1 VGKDS
6 KWFYLDM
13 LAILRAL
20 RLLRP
25 LLRLRW
31 WMLALLILLG
41 LLSAISEGF
50 SISLIIPLLA
60 SGAESAQQNT
70 NHWFARLFSRF
81 SGNQRVMMI
90 AACFLAGVV
99 LKNALSY
106 AYGLLARWLN
116 ATISHRLRSGIL
128 AQVLSLSQLYL
139 DSQESG
145 KLINTLGSETW
156 RMASALSTLG
166 DMLIDL
172 CMVLIF
178 AVLLLSI
185 SLKLTLVCGVFFL
198 FVSLVNMLV
207 TRRVKRLGKEAVEAN
222 RVFTYR
228 MLEVFNGLRVIR
240 LFGREEFEQDRFD
253 NASLGVR
260 KTFFRVDRL
269 SSIVPALSEVLA
281 AIFFVSLL
289 VTAKKN
295 PAELGATLV
304 FLVLLYRM
312 QTRIKSLDHQR
323 VALEGL
329 AGSVEDVRSLLD
341 STDKPFLRGG
351 DKRLT
356 SLTPGIRFEDVSLA
370 YDTATDHALKDVTLS
385 IRTAET
391 TALVGS
397 SGAGKSSIASLI
409 CRLYDPTSGVVTVG
423 DCDLRDLDLAWWR
436 SRIAVVSQD
445 VHLFNTSVAEN
456 ISYGKPGAGRKDVLE
471 AAKRAQASQF
481 IEALPQGY
489 ETNLGER
496 GLRLSG
502 GQRQRI
508 ALARALIRDPE
519 ILILDEATNA
529 LDLISEH
536 LVQDALEVF
545 AAGRT
550 VIIIAHRISTIE
562 NADQVIVLD
571 AGRVLECGKV
581 QDLVASGGYFSRLY
595 ALQFKKT
602 PVEVKNS
609 AIPE

>member
-1 VGKDS
+1 
-6 KWFYLDM
+6 M

-20 RLLRP
+20 RLLGP

-41 LLSAISEGF
+41 LLTALSEGF

-60 SGAESAQQNT
+60 SGTEGAQQNT
-70 NHWFARLFSRF
+70 NYWFARLFSRF
-81 SGNQRVMMI
+81 SGDQRTMII
-90 AACFLAGVV
+90 AACFLAGVA

-106 AYGLLARWLN
+106 AYGLLSRWLN
-116 ATISHRLRSGIL
+116 AAISHRLRSGIL
-128 AQVLSLSQLYL
+128 TQVLSLSQLYL
-139 DSQESG
+139 DAQESG

-156 RMASALSTLG
+156 RMASALSILA

-178 AVLLLSI
+178 GALLLAI
-185 SLKLTLVCGVFFL
+185 SLKLALVCVVFFL
-198 FVSLVNMLV
+198 FVSLVTMLV
-207 TRRVKRLGKEAVEAN
+207 TRRVKRLGRESVEAN
-222 RVFTYR
+222 CVFAQR
-228 MLEVFNGLRVIR
+228 MLEIFNGLRVIR
-240 LFGREEFEQDRFD
+240 LFGRETFEQDRFD
-253 NASLGVR
+253 NASRLVR

-269 SSIVPALSEVLA
+269 SSVVPALSEVLA
-281 AIFFVSLL
+281 AIFFVTLL
-289 VTAKKN
+289 VIAMKN

-304 FLVLLYRM
+304 FLVLLYRLHA
-312 QTRIKSLDHQR
+312 RIKSLDSQR
-323 VALEGL
+323 VALESL
-329 AGSVEDVRSLLD
+329 AASVEDVGSLLD
-341 STDKPFLRGG
+341 STGKPFLRSG

-385 IRTAET
+385 IRTGET

-397 SGAGKSSIASLI
+397 SGAGKSSVASLI
-409 CRLYDPTSGVVTVG
+409 CRLYDPTSGRVTVG
-423 DCDLRDLDLAWWR
+423 DRDLRDLDLAWWR
-436 SRIAVVSQD
+436 SQIAVVSQD

-456 ISYGKPGAGRKDVLE
+456 IAYGKPGAGRDDVLQ
-471 AAKRAQASQF
+471 AAKHAQASQF

-571 AGRVLECGKV
+571 GGRVLEFGKV

-595 ALQFKKT
+595 ALQFKKRHA
-602 PVEVKNS
+602 PAEVKSS
-609 AIPE
+609 AIPD

>member
-1 VGKDS
+1 MS
-6 KWFYLDM
+6 T
-13 LAILRAL
+13 ILRAL

-25 LLRLRW
+25 VLRLRW

-41 LLSAISEGF
+41 LLTAISEGF

-60 SGAESAQQNT
+60 SGTDGAQQNT

-81 SGNQRVMMI
+81 SGDQRVMII
-90 AACFLAGVV
+90 AAAFLAGVV

-106 AYGLLARWLN
+106 AYGLLSRWLN
-116 ATISHRLRSGIL
+116 AAMVHRLRSSSL
-128 AQVLSLSQLYL
+128 TQVLSLSQLYL

-145 KLINTLGSETW
+145 KLINTLGNETW
-156 RMASALSTLG
+156 RMALALSTLA

-178 AVLLLSI
+178 GVLILAI
-185 SLKLTLVCGVFFL
+185 SLKLALVCAVFFL
-198 FVSLVNMLV
+198 FVSLVNMIV

-222 RVFTYR
+222 RVFSHR
-228 MLEVFNGLRVIR
+228 MVEVFNGLRVIR
-240 LFGREEFEQDRFD
+240 LFGREAFEQDRFD
-253 NASLGVR
+253 NASRSVR
-260 KTFFRVDRL
+260 NTFFRVDRL
-269 SSIVPALSEVLA
+269 SSLVPALSEVLA

-289 VTAKKN
+289 VIATMKN
-295 PAELGATLV
+295 PAEFGATLV
-304 FLVLLYRM
+304 FLVILYRM

-329 AGSVEDVRSLLD
+329 AGSVEDVRSVLD
-341 STDKPFLRGG
+341 STGKPFLRSG

-356 SLTPGIRFEDVSLA
+356 SLTPGIRFEDVSLS

-385 IRTAET
+385 ICAGET

-397 SGAGKSSIASLI
+397 SGAGKSSVASLI
-409 CRLYDPTSGVVTVG
+409 CRLYDPTSGRVTVS
-423 DCDLRDLDLAWWR
+423 DRDLRDLDLGWWR

-445 VHLFNTSVAEN
+445 VHLFSTSIAEN
-456 ISYGKPGAGRKDVLE
+456 IAYGRPGAGRDEVLE

-536 LVQDALEVF
+536 LVQDALEAF

-571 AGRVLECGKV
+571 AGRVLEYGKV
-581 QDLVASGGYFSRLY
+581 QDLITAGGYFSKLY
-595 ALQFKKT
+595 ALQFKKRHG
-602 PVEVKNS
+602 PAEVRNS
-609 AIPE
+609 VILE

>member
-1 VGKDS
+1 
-6 KWFYLDM
+6 M
-13 LAILRAL
+13 
-20 RLLRP
+20 
-25 LLRLRW
+25 
-31 WMLALLILLG
+31 
-41 LLSAISEGF
+41 
-50 SISLIIPLLA
+50 
-60 SGAESAQQNT
+60 
-70 NHWFARLFSRF
+70 
-81 SGNQRVMMI
+81 
-90 AACFLAGVV
+90 
-99 LKNALSY
+99 
-106 AYGLLARWLN
+106 
-116 ATISHRLRSGIL
+116 
-128 AQVLSLSQLYL
+128 
-139 DSQESG
+139 
-145 KLINTLGSETW
+145 
-156 RMASALSTLG
+156 
-166 DMLIDL
+166 
-172 CMVLIF
+172 
-178 AVLLLSI
+178 
-185 SLKLTLVCGVFFL
+185 
-198 FVSLVNMLV
+198 
-207 TRRVKRLGKEAVEAN
+207 
-222 RVFTYR
+222 
-228 MLEVFNGLRVIR
+228 
-240 LFGREEFEQDRFD
+240 
-253 NASLGVR
+253 
-260 KTFFRVDRL
+260 
-269 SSIVPALSEVLA
+269 
-281 AIFFVSLL
+281 
-289 VTAKKN
+289 
-295 PAELGATLV
+295 
-304 FLVLLYRM
+304 
-312 QTRIKSLDHQR
+312 
-323 VALEGL
+323 
-329 AGSVEDVRSLLD
+329 
-341 STDKPFLRGG
+341 
-351 DKRLT
+351 
-356 SLTPGIRFEDVSLA
+356 SLA

-409 CRLYDPTSGVVTVG
+409 CRLYDPTSGIVTVG

-595 ALQFKKT
+595 ALQFKKA

-609 AIPE
+609 TIPE

>member
-1 VGKDS
+1 
-6 KWFYLDM
+6 
-13 LAILRAL
+13 
-20 RLLRP
+20 
-25 LLRLRW
+25 
-31 WMLALLILLG
+31 
-41 LLSAISEGF
+41 
-50 SISLIIPLLA
+50 
-60 SGAESAQQNT
+60 
-70 NHWFARLFSRF
+70 
-81 SGNQRVMMI
+81 
-90 AACFLAGVV
+90 
-99 LKNALSY
+99 
-106 AYGLLARWLN
+106 
-116 ATISHRLRSGIL
+116 
-128 AQVLSLSQLYL
+128 
-139 DSQESG
+139 
-145 KLINTLGSETW
+145 
-156 RMASALSTLG
+156 MASALSTLA

-178 AVLLLSI
+178 GVLILAI
-185 SLKLTLVCGVFFL
+185 SLKLALVCAVFFL
-198 FVSLVNMLV
+198 FVSLVNMIV
-207 TRRVKRLGKEAVEAN
+207 TRRVKRLGEEAVEAN
-222 RVFTYR
+222 RVFTHR
-228 MLEVFNGLRVIR
+228 MVELFNGLRVVR
-240 LFGREEFEQDRFD
+240 LFGREAFEQDRFD
-253 NASLGVR
+253 NTSRSVR
-260 KTFFRVDRL
+260 ETFFRVDRL
-269 SSIVPALSEVLA
+269 SSLVPALSEVLA

-289 VTAKKN
+289 VIATMKN
-295 PAELGATLV
+295 PAEFGATLV
-304 FLVLLYRM
+304 FLVILYRM

-341 STDKPFLRGG
+341 STGKPLLRSG

-356 SLTPGIRFEDVSLA
+356 SLTPGIRFEDVSLS
-370 YDTATDHALKDVTLS
+370 YDTATDHALKDVSLS
-385 IRTAET
+385 ICTGET

-409 CRLYDPTSGVVTVG
+409 CRLYDPTSGIVTVG

-481 IEALPQGY
+481 IETLPQGY

>member
-1 VGKDS
+1 MS
-6 KWFYLDM
+6 
-13 LAILRAL
+13 AILRAL

-41 LLSAISEGF
+41 LLTALSEGF

-60 SGAESAQQNT
+60 SGTEGAQQNT
-70 NHWFARLFSRF
+70 NYWFARLFSRF
-81 SGNQRVMMI
+81 SGDQRAMII
-90 AACFLAGVV
+90 AAFFLAGVA

-106 AYGLLARWLN
+106 AYGLLSRWLN
-116 ATISHRLRSGIL
+116 AAISHRLRSGIL
-128 AQVLSLSQLYL
+128 TQVLSLSQLYL
-139 DSQESG
+139 DAQESG

-156 RMASALSTLG
+156 RMASALSILS

-172 CMVLIF
+172 CMVLILG
-178 AVLLLSI
+178 ALLLAI
-185 SLKLTLVCGVFFL
+185 SLKLALVCVVFFL
-198 FVSLVNMLV
+198 FVSLVTMLV
-207 TRRVKRLGKEAVEAN
+207 TRRVKRLGREAVEAN
-222 RVFTYR
+222 CVFAQR
-228 MLEVFNGLRVIR
+228 MLEIFNGLRVIR
-240 LFGREEFEQDRFD
+240 LFGRETFEQDRFD
-253 NASLGVR
+253 NASRLVR

-269 SSIVPALSEVLA
+269 SSVVPALSEVLA
-281 AIFFVSLL
+281 AIFFVTLL
-289 VTAKKN
+289 VIAMKN

-304 FLVLLYRM
+304 FLVLLYRLHA
-312 QTRIKSLDHQR
+312 RIKSLDSQR
-323 VALEGL
+323 VALESL
-329 AGSVEDVRSLLD
+329 AASVEDVGSLLD
-341 STDKPFLRGG
+341 STGKPFLRSG
-351 DKRLT
+351 DKRLA

-385 IRTAET
+385 IRTGET

-397 SGAGKSSIASLI
+397 SGAGKSSVASLI
-409 CRLYDPTSGVVTVG
+409 CRLYDPTSGRVTVG
-423 DCDLRDLDLAWWR
+423 DRDLRDLDLAWWR
-436 SRIAVVSQD
+436 SQIAVVSQD

-456 ISYGKPGAGRKDVLE
+456 IAYGKPGAGRDDVLQ
-471 AAKRAQASQF
+471 AAKHAQASQF

-571 AGRVLECGKV
+571 GGRVLEFGKV
-581 QDLVASGGYFSRLY
+581 QDLVASGGYFSRLA
-595 ALQFKKT
+595 ALQFKKRHA
-602 PVEVKNS
+602 PAEVKSS
-609 AIPE
+609 AIPD

>member
-1 VGKDS
+1 
-6 KWFYLDM
+6 
-13 LAILRAL
+13 
-20 RLLRP
+20 
-25 LLRLRW
+25 
-31 WMLALLILLG
+31 
-41 LLSAISEGF
+41 
-50 SISLIIPLLA
+50 
-60 SGAESAQQNT
+60 
-70 NHWFARLFSRF
+70 
-81 SGNQRVMMI
+81 
-90 AACFLAGVV
+90 
-99 LKNALSY
+99 
-106 AYGLLARWLN
+106 
-116 ATISHRLRSGIL
+116 
-128 AQVLSLSQLYL
+128 
-139 DSQESG
+139 
-145 KLINTLGSETW
+145 
-156 RMASALSTLG
+156 
-166 DMLIDL
+166 
-172 CMVLIF
+172 
-178 AVLLLSI
+178 
-185 SLKLTLVCGVFFL
+185 
-198 FVSLVNMLV
+198 MLV

-240 LFGREEFEQDRFD
+240 LFGREEFEKGRFD

-595 ALQFKKT
+595 ALQFQKT

>member
-1 VGKDS
+1 MS
-6 KWFYLDM
+6 T
-13 LAILRAL
+13 ILRAL

-25 LLRLRW
+25 VLRLRW

-41 LLSAISEGF
+41 LLTAISEGF

-60 SGAESAQQNT
+60 SGTEGAQQNT
-70 NHWFARLFSRF
+70 NHWFARLFSHF
-81 SGNQRVMMI
+81 SGDQRVMII
-90 AACFLAGVV
+90 AATFLAGVV

-106 AYGLLARWLN
+106 AYGLLSRWLN
-116 ATISHRLRSGIL
+116 AAMVHRLRSSSL
-128 AQVLSLSQLYL
+128 TQVLSLSQLYL

-156 RMASALSTLG
+156 RMASALSTLA

-178 AVLLLSI
+178 GVLILAI
-185 SLKLTLVCGVFFL
+185 SLKLALVCAVFFL
-198 FVSLVNMLV
+198 FVSLVNMIV
-207 TRRVKRLGKEAVEAN
+207 TRRVKRLGEEAVEAN
-222 RVFTYR
+222 RVFTHR
-228 MLEVFNGLRVIR
+228 MVELFNGLRVVR
-240 LFGREEFEQDRFD
+240 LFGREAFEQDRFD
-253 NASLGVR
+253 NTSRSVR
-260 KTFFRVDRL
+260 ETFFRVDRL
-269 SSIVPALSEVLA
+269 SSLVPALSEVLA

-289 VTAKKN
+289 VIATMKN
-295 PAELGATLV
+295 PAEFGATLV
-304 FLVLLYRM
+304 FLVILYRM

-341 STDKPFLRGG
+341 STGKPLLRSG

-385 IRTAET
+385 VRTGET

-409 CRLYDPTSGVVTVG
+409 CRLYDPTSGIVTVG

-481 IEALPQGY
+481 IETLPQGY